1 MNLDAPTLRR
11 WLGPRIRELPPLPD
25 GGARGVRFHSDRVRP
40 GDAFVA
46 LAGARTH
53 GERFADDALARGAAY
68 VISDRPRPGAVLV
81 DDAGAALLDLGH
93 AARAARR
100 GRVIGVTGSVG
111 KTTAKALLAAALDAA
126 VSPGNLNTPHALATV
141 LIDAWL
147 DDDLDRPLVLE
158 LGIDHVGEM
167 EHLLDLVQPTD
178 GLLTAIAPAHLE
190 RLGDVATVAR
200 EKGRLLEAV
209 AGARYAAHDAWRQ
222 LAPDLRSRTDRYALD
237 ASDADSDGAGF
248 DARGPIAPPPK
259 WTGRFVP
266 GDANDRVLARAE
278 GAEVVV
284 DLPGSGRALATNAL
298 GALAMAAALG
308 GDPDRA
314 AERMANARLES
325 GRLTRHSLGDWT
337 LLDDA
342 YNASPVSVTEALEV
356 LARAPAPH
364 AVVLG
369 AMLELGSESA
379 AHHAAVGRACAE
391 RGLAPVWAI
400 GAAAKPLADA
410 CPGAVH
416 LPDVAAAIAG
426 ADALPRS
433 GTLLVKG
440 SRGIGLEALVAHLRP
455 AAPDASTAEG
465 TR

>member
-1 MNLDAPTLRR
+1 MNLDAQTLRR
-11 WLGPRIRELPPLPD
+11 WLGPRIRELPPLPA

-46 LAGARTH
+46 MAGARAH
-53 GERFADDALARGAAY
+53 GERFADDALARGAAF

-126 VSPGNLNTPHALATV
+126 ASPGNLNTPHALATV
-141 LIDAWL
+141 LVDAWL
-147 DDDLDRPLVLE
+147 ADDLDRPLVLE

-167 EHLLDLVQPTD
+167 ARLLELVRPTD

-190 RLGDVATVAR
+190 RLGDVASVAR
-200 EKGRLLEAV
+200 EKGRLLEAA
-209 AGARYAAHDAWRQ
+209 AGARLAAMDAWRQ
-222 LAPDLRSRTDRYALD
+222 LAPDLRARTDRYALD
-237 ASDADSDGAGF
+237 VAQGAGPE
-248 DARGPIAPPPK
+248 AGSPT

-266 GDANDRVLARAE
+266 GDAHDRLLASTA

-284 DLPGSGRALATNAL
+284 ELPGSGRALAVNAL

-308 GDPDRA
+308 VDADRA
-314 AERMANARLES
+314 AGRMANARLDS
-325 GRLTRHSLGDWT
+325 GRLTRHRVGGWT

-342 YNASPVSVTEALEV
+342 YNANPASVAEALEV
-356 LARAPAPH
+356 LARAPAPR
-364 AVVLG
+364 AAVLG
-369 AMLELGSESA
+369 AMLELGPDSA
-379 AHHAAVGRACAE
+379 AHHAAVGHACAE
-391 RGLAPVWAI
+391 RGLAPVWAV
-400 GAAAKPLADA
+400 GAAAEPLAGA
-410 CPGAVH
+410 CAGAVH
-416 LPDVAAAIAG
+416 VPDVAAAIAR
-426 ADALPRS
+426 ADALPRR

-440 SRGIGLEALVAHLRP
+440 SRGIGLEALVAHLLASAP
-455 AAPDASTAEG
+455 LAATAEEV
-465 TR
+465 R

>member
-46 LAGARTH
+46 MAGARAH

-81 DDAGAALLDLGH
+81 DDAGAALLELGH

-111 KTTAKALLAAALDAA
+111 KTTAKALLAAALGAA

-147 DDDLDRPLVLE
+147 EDDLDRPLVLE

-167 EHLLDLVQPTD
+167 VRLLDLVRPSD
-178 GLLTAIAPAHLE
+178 ALLTAIAPAHLE
-190 RLGDVATVAR
+190 QLGDVATVAR
-200 EKGRLLEAV
+200 EKGRLLEAASGV
-209 AGARYAAHDAWRQ
+209 RYAAHDAWRQ
-222 LAPDLRSRTDRYALD
+222 LAPELRAGTEHYALGAVDADDPAPAWSGRFEPGAPNDRLLARTD
-237 ASDADSDGAGF
+237 
-248 DARGPIAPPPK
+248 
-259 WTGRFVP
+259 
-266 GDANDRVLARAE
+266 
-278 GAEVVV
+278 GAEAVV
-284 DLPGSGRALATNAL
+284 DLPGTGRALALNAL
-298 GALAMAAALG
+298 GALAMASALG
-308 GDPDRA
+308 VEVDLA
-314 AERMANARLES
+314 AERMARARLEP
-325 GRLTRHSLGDWT
+325 GRLTRHDLGGWM

-342 YNASPVSVTEALEV
+342 YNASPASVAEALEV
-356 LARAPAPH
+356 LARSPAPH

-369 AMLELGSESA
+369 AMLELGTASA
-379 AHHAAVGRACAE
+379 AHHAAVGRACAD
-391 RGLAPVWAI
+391 RGLAPVWAV
-400 GAAAKPLADA
+400 GAAAEPLAAA

-416 LPDVAAAIAG
+416 LPDVAAAIAR
-426 ADALPRS
+426 ADALPRN

-440 SRGIGLEALVAHLRP
+440 SRGIGLEALVAHLRASAP
-455 AAPDASTAEG
+455 ADLAEG
-465 TR
+465 ALR